1 MHSPIEM
8 YFAGNEF
15 FFLNSRSF
23 EVAFR
28 SRGLELKLE
37 LKFSLWEW
45 SKDSEREF
53 WNLCIIGSRIMRIA
67 SRIMLK
73 LYFIANRDGIFLF

>member
-1 MHSPIEM
+1 MNRDMHSPIEM

-28 SRGLELKLE
+28 SRGLELK
-37 LKFSLWEW
+37 
-45 SKDSEREF
+45 
-53 WNLCIIGSRIMRIA
+53 A
-67 SRIMLK
+67 
-73 LYFIANRDGIFLF
+73 GIEVFVVGVE